1 MKGVLIVREL
11 ILRGGR
17 GLRFCMIL
25 LLLLSASRFWLKD
38 VLVVWLLVYLTWS
51 QFLS

>member
-11 ILRGGR
+11 ILRGG